1 MVIVNVKYLLYPCV
15 LAGNENKLGQH
26 LRSICIIINIITTII
41 IVIAIIIIIII
52 ITIAFIFTISI
63 LISMA
68 MYNFH
73 PGHNLTARC
82 QWHYPPYYFHQ

>member
-63 LISMA
+63 LIS
-68 MYNFH
+68 
-73 PGHNLTARC
+73 TAIISILVIT
-82 QWHYPPYYFHQ
+82 